1 MFPEHILTNFLN
13 VAAFYAPLDTVQVVE
28 FEPTHAFHT
37 PGEPGW
43 AIQVERAG
51 S

>member
-1 MFPEHILTNFLN
+1 MFPEHVLN
-13 VAAFYAPLDTVQVVE
+13 VAAFYAPLDTVQE

-37 PGEPGW
+37 AGEPGW
-43 AIQVERAG
+43 AMQVERAG